1 MKNGIFLH
9 HFHAIRMP
17 ILNQCFLR
25 KVLLHFPL
33 KFIILMSQ
41 NLNAFIQLRIKECS
55 EDYSSLSV
63 EKRRK
68 FNSLHWKSSYIYL
81 CSKRKSFVM
90 LKEKSGFK
98 CSIYYNITCSVSK
111 IRQYNEELSGKQ
123 KSPLSQ
129 RQAKLI
135 ILYKSSQTA
144 LLDIH
149 KHVVKIF

>member
-1 MKNGIFLH
+1 
-9 HFHAIRMP
+9 
-17 ILNQCFLR
+17 
-25 KVLLHFPL
+25 
-33 KFIILMSQ
+33 
-41 NLNAFIQLRIKECS
+41 
-55 EDYSSLSV
+55 
-63 EKRRK
+63 
-68 FNSLHWKSSYIYL
+68 
-81 CSKRKSFVM
+81 M

-98 CSIYYNITCSVSK
+98 CSFYYNITCSVSK